1 MKFIDEDGKNGVFFE
16 FTIPKNLKKTDR
28 IFFAYT
34 YPYNL
39 NDIEFSTKQI
49 QDKCSAHK
57 DKIHFSK

>member
-49 QDKCSAHK
+49 
-57 DKIHFSK
+57 